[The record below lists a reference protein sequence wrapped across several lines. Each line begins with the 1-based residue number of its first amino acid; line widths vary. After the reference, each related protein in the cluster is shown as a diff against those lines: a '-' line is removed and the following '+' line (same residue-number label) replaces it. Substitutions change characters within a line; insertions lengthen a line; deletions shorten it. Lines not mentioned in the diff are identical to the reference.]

1 MGCAKAL
8 CGGAAGRPVVRSAFT
23 SRDSASEVQD
33 RQSASSA
40 EHAQQP
46 APPANSASASG
57 APRAAAAVSSGQQ
70 APAQKPWRLPFLS
83 AFAADEP
90 DQASSSLEEAPHRA
104 KEVPLA
110 SSISA
115 EPRTGTAAHSRQA
128 PGQPGSPISS
138 AFAAAEPGGEA
149 RPDTVASPPTT
160 EQYPQ
165 QQQPAGPG
173 ASAFAE
179 SAPGHQPAERKTR
192 PHLVSAFAS
201 DSPADDASRQQ
212 QSRKAA
218 PETAAN
224 GSATGAAEDI
234 ELSERGGSKPDLA
247 ASDARKTAPQLVK
260 SPFNQDG

>member
-1 MGCAKAL
+1 M
-8 CGGAAGRPVVRSAFT
+8 
-23 SRDSASEVQD
+23 QD
-33 RQSASSA
+33 RQSASTA
-40 EHAQQP
+40 ERAQQP
-46 APPANSASASG
+46 APPVSSSSASG
-57 APRAAAAVSSGQQ
+57 TRGAEAASTSQQ

-90 DQASSSLEEAPHRA
+90 DQASSSLEEPPHRA
-104 KEVPLA
+104 KEVPLT

-128 PGQPGSPISS
+128 PSQPDSLISS

-149 RPDTVASPPTT
+149 RPDTVASPPAT

-201 DSPADDASRQQ
+201 DPPADDASRQQ

-224 GSATGAAEDI
+224 GSAMGAAEDI

-247 ASDARKTAPQLVK
+247 ASKARKTAPQLVK